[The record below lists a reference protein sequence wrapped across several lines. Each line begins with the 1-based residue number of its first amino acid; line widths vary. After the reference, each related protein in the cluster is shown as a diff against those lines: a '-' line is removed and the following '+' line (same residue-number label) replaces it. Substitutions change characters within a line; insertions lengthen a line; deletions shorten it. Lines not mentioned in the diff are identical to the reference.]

1 MLSIQS
7 FKAAMQQTSENASS
21 SSTQASTENSNAL
34 TATAATNQ
42 NFAPLNITT
51 HSAASSTQSLPLSQL
66 AAATNLPNQTLV
78 NDLAGILQTGAEPAA
93 LTSRWNEFIAEVGT
107 EKGALVDI
115 NALVQAV
122 LREAYS
128 ENTKDLHFYA
138 QKVKYFN
145 EVKKAIRNQL
155 TDMRD
160 VLSQYA
166 GAEDNTAL
174 NPPYTYG
181 DIATDYFGQT
191 TVQTGAEGQV
201 AGSGIVSMQPASPGL
216 GDTITVELE
225 SGWTVE
231 INPNDNGATTEL
243 KIYDEEGSL
252 VTRIWGDPHV
262 DNGGDGS
269 DWHFGDDST
278 FILPDGTK
286 LCLNC
291 KRTSNENDDEDIW
304 VCHGVDIISGNQ
316 HLGMGLNPDE
326 VNGAEEYRTP
336 QMTQDG
342 LAWDQSHLDASS
354 DSNAGVFTW
363 SADHNEWAMLNDGQF
378 HVVQDESWSDY
389 KSSGDVSTTGQA
401 IIANSNITLALQGDP
416 NVCAN
421 FGELDTAKTGLE
433 EKLNSVGDDAQL
445 ANVDLQNML
454 QKQQQ
459 TLQMISNIGKML
471 HDTAMAVIR
480 KIGG

>member
-1 MLSIQS
+1 KYKGSVMLSIQS

-181 DIATDYFGQT
+181 
-191 TVQTGAEGQV
+191 
-201 AGSGIVSMQPASPGL
+201 
-216 GDTITVELE
+216 
-225 SGWTVE
+225 
-231 INPNDNGATTEL
+231 
-243 KIYDEEGSL
+243 
-252 VTRIWGDPHV
+252 
-262 DNGGDGS
+262 
-269 DWHFGDDST
+269 
-278 FILPDGTK
+278 
-286 LCLNC
+286 
-291 KRTSNENDDEDIW
+291 
-304 VCHGVDIISGNQ
+304 
-316 HLGMGLNPDE
+316 
-326 VNGAEEYRTP
+326 
-336 QMTQDG
+336 
-342 LAWDQSHLDASS
+342 
-354 DSNAGVFTW
+354 
-363 SADHNEWAMLNDGQF
+363 
-378 HVVQDESWSDY
+378 
-389 KSSGDVSTTGQA
+389 
-401 IIANSNITLALQGDP
+401 
-416 NVCAN
+416 
-421 FGELDTAKTGLE
+421 
-433 EKLNSVGDDAQL
+433 
-445 ANVDLQNML
+445 
-454 QKQQQ
+454 
-459 TLQMISNIGKML
+459 
-471 HDTAMAVIR
+471 
-480 KIGG
+480 